1 MFGMKAD
8 RFTGRKILVAGALD
22 ALGPALVH
30 GLIRSGAGVL
40 ATDRRPAPLT
50 RLADWF
56 DGVPQV
62 RAADPVEVGRWIIA
76 DHPDLAGL
84 ILADPHDGAGN
95 AALSAHLLPLL
106 AESTDSFLAVLHLS
120 GGTHSLPVPPGVSLT
135 VGYLAAPPTP
145 TDAARLAAR
154 LLAAVQARRGAVRLN
169 RPRLPDL
176 GWTGLARSETC

>member
-62 RAADPVEVGRWIIA
+62 RAADPVEVGRWIMTVPAMPRCQRICCRCWRR
-76 DHPDLAGL
+76 
-84 ILADPHDGAGN
+84 
-95 AALSAHLLPLL
+95 ALTRSWRSYTFP
-106 AESTDSFLAVLHLS
+106 
-120 GGTHSLPVPPGVSLT
+120 
-135 VGYLAAPPTP
+135 AAPIPY
-145 TDAARLAAR
+145 LF
-154 LLAAVQARRGAVRLN
+154 RRGSA
-169 RPRLPDL
+169 
-176 GWTGLARSETC
+176 